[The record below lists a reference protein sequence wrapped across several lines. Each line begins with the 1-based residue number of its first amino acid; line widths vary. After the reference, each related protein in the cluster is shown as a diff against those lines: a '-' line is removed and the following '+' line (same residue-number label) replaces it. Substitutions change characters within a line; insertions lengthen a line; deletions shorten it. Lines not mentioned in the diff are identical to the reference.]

1 MDRSPLN
8 DHDGA
13 LAVWYKDWRFGIMVA
28 SMKVEYYPLWMKAHP
43 ELFEKSKAKFMEDA
57 KAEKL
62 STIKE
67 YWQFGLFYIEAS

>member
-1 MDRSPLN
+1 
-8 DHDGA
+8 
-13 LAVWYKDWRFGIMVA
+13 MVS

-43 ELFEKSKAKFMEDA
+43 ELFEKSKANFLENA
-57 KAEKL
+57 KVENL